1 MDPLEQ
7 LLRPVARVLNRN
19 IGETKR
25 ARELCADLAGTLAA
39 IRLRDTGLAMVFTI
53 REDGIDLSRLTD
65 EEPDIVITGSLSTLA
80 RVVAGGGEE
89 DLLRDG
95 SLELTGNPY
104 KAQAFQRLLA
114 SARPDLEEE
123 LSRVVGD
130 TAARGLGE
138 FARSFARW
146 ARDARATMEQN
157 LAEYLQEESREVPA
171 PYEVERFAE
180 EVGRLRD
187 DVDRLA
193 ARLDRL
199 LASRRA

>member
-7 LLRPVARVLNRN
+7 LLRPVARILNRN
-19 IGETKR
+19 IRETKR

-39 IRLRDTGLAMVFTI
+39 IRVRDTGLAMFFAIGEQGVELA
-53 REDGIDLSRLTD
+53 RQSD
-65 EEPDIVITGSLSTLA
+65 EEPDIVITGSLLTLA
-80 RVVAGGGEE
+80 RVVTGGGEE

-95 SLELTGNPY
+95 SLELNGNPY

-123 LSRVVGD
+123 LSRIVGD
-130 TAARGLGE
+130 TAARSVSDI
-138 FARSFARW
+138 ARSFARW
-146 ARDARATMEQN
+146 ARDARSTMEQN
-157 LAEYLQEESREVPA
+157 LAEYLKEESRETPSR
-171 PYEVERFAE
+171 YEVERFAGQ
-180 EVGRLRD
+180 VGRLRD

-199 LASRRA
+199 SRNHRT

>member
-7 LLRPVARVLNRN
+7 LLSPVARVLSRN
-19 IGETKR
+19 IRETKR
-25 ARELCADLAGTLAA
+25 ARELCTDLAGTLAA
-39 IRLRDTGLAMVFTI
+39 IRVRDTGLAMVFAI

-65 EEPDIVITGSLSTLA
+65 EEPDIVISGSLLTLA
-80 RVVAGGGEE
+80 RVVTGGGEE
-89 DLLRDG
+89 ELLRDG

-123 LSRVVGD
+123 LSRILGD
-130 TAARGLGE
+130 TAARGVGE

-146 ARDARATMEQN
+146 ARDARSTMEQN
-157 LAEYLQEESREVPA
+157 LKEYLQEESRETPSR
-171 PYEVERFAE
+171 YEVERFAE
-180 EVGRLRD
+180 DVGRLRD

-199 LASRRA
+199 TGSRRG